1 MTAASAEKFVLK
13 SPDIKQGQKVGVEQV
28 FSGMGCTGKTFT
40 GPEVGRRPGNKGLAV
55 TVYDPD
61 ASGAMVASTCSSMPW
76 QNRP

>member
-1 MTAASAEKFVLK
+1 MKWEGA
-13 SPDIKQGQKVGVEQV
+13 P
-28 FSGMGCTGKTFT
+28 GKT
-40 GPEVGRRPGNKGLAV
+40 KGFAV